1 MTVNIL
7 SERRGLMRSAA
18 GPVVALVVAVA
29 ENGVIGRG
37 GQLPWRMPSDLKT
50 FRRLT
55 MGKPI
60 VMGRKT
66 FQSIGKALDGR
77 DNIVV
82 TRDGNFAAPGVVVVQ
97 SLAAALATAEELAR
111 ARGVDEIMVIGGA
124 EIFTATMPRAG
135 RIYWTEI
142 HGRPGGDVTLDRP
155 DPESWREVRREAILK
170 GEKDEFAATL
180 TVLERR

>member
-1 MTVNIL
+1 MNISL
-7 SERRGLMRSAA
+7 I
-18 GPVVALVVAVA
+18 VAVA
-29 ENGVIGRG
+29 ENGVIGRT

-82 TRDGNFAAPGVVVVQ
+82 TRDASFAAPGVSAVDN
-97 SLAAALATAEELAR
+97 LAAAVTLAR
-111 ARGVDEIMVIGGA
+111 GLARTKGVEEIMIIGGA
-124 EIFTATMPRAG
+124 EIFAASLPLAN

-142 HGRPGGDVTLDRP
+142 HGRPEGDVSFERP
-155 DPESWREVRREAILK
+155 PADDWHEVLREAIPR
-170 GEKDEFAATL
+170 GEKDEYAATL
-180 TVLERR
+180 TILERH

>member
-1 MTVNIL
+1 MII
-7 SERRGLMRSAA
+7 SFI
-18 GPVVALVVAVA
+18 VAVA
-29 ENGVIGRG
+29 ENGVIGRA

-77 DNIVV
+77 DNIVI
-82 TRDGNFAAPGVVVVQ
+82 TRDPHFAAEGASVVASVADALVLAR
-97 SLAAALATAEELAR
+97 SLARTKGAEE
-111 ARGVDEIMVIGGA
+111 VMVIGGA
-124 EIFTATMPRAG
+124 EIFDATMPHAT

-142 HGRPGGDVTLDRP
+142 HGAPSGDVTFARP
-155 DPESWREVRREAILK
+155 PAGAWREVSRAAIPR
-170 GEKDEFAATL
+170 GERDEFAATL
-180 TVLERR
+180 VILERDQPPGP